1 MSKKIIA
8 LTALTMITLPLMG
21 FAQEVPG
28 LTAPQTPIRGISDIN
43 TVIVRIVNWVMGLFF
58 VVAVLFIFYA
68 AYLYLTAA
76 GNPEQVSKAHNQL
89 IYSIVA
95 IAVALLAGS
104 MRFIVANL
112 LGGA

>member
-1 MSKKIIA
+1 MNKKLIYLALIA
-8 LTALTMITLPLMG
+8 LPIIG
-21 FAQEVPG
+21 FAQANIPG
-28 LTAPQTPIRGISDIN
+28 LTSPQTGVTSLNDIN
-43 TVIVRIVNWVMGLFF
+43 TIVVRIVNWVMAMFF
-58 VVAVLFIFYA
+58 VAAVLFIFYA

-76 GNPEQVSKAHNQL
+76 GNLEQVTKAHNQL

-112 LGGA
+112 LGA

>member
-8 LTALTMITLPLMG
+8 LSALTLIALPLIG
-21 FAQEVPG
+21 LAQEIPG
-28 LTAPQTPIRGISDIN
+28 LNPPQTSIRGLSDVN
-43 TVIVRIVNWVMGLFF
+43 RVIVNIVNWVMGIFF

-76 GNPEQVSKAHNQL
+76 GNPEQVTKAHNQL

-104 MRFIVANL
+104 VRFIVANV
-112 LGGA
+112 LGG